1 VDDRNIREAIDGQAG
16 NTVANAVHKTIRGE
30 LASRQRGAT
39 AEGLSDTRPL
49 GD

>member
-30 LASRQRGAT
+30 LASQRGAT